1 MAEANHTTF
10 TMIAEASRMIAVVE
24 DLLFEGAVPPSDLA
38 ILFPRSSFLWDVAS
52 GGNDLGP
59 RRTEDSGQWTMDYLA
74 AVVGLFRAIQQVS
87 NIQVDFID
95 EDSLNAK
102 DLAGFKALILTE
114 PDVPQEGLNA
124 VADWVKGGGSLMTVT
139 GAGVNDRYHNPTPV
153 LRQVTGLQEAPR
165 LRQMVTSAAEMIA
178 VANGTGALGP
188 ITAFGPNREYI
199 GTGLHRLIGTGLG
212 NVIAQDSG
220 VSTLAKFSDGSPAI
234 LRNAVGKGGSATHFT
249 FMPCVH
255 FNGMSVYREEPHFD
269 NVTNFTDGTLPVS
282 GSRTCPL
289 LY

>member
-1 MAEANHTTF
+1 
-10 TMIAEASRMIAVVE
+10 MIAVVE

-114 PDVPQEGLNA
+114 PDVPQEGLHA
-124 VADWVKGGGSLMTVT
+124 VADWVEGGGSC
-139 GAGVNDRYHNPTPV
+139 GV
-153 LRQVTGLQEAPR
+153 E
-165 LRQMVTSAAEMIA
+165 
-178 VANGTGALGP
+178 
-188 ITAFGPNREYI
+188 
-199 GTGLHRLIGTGLG
+199 
-212 NVIAQDSG
+212 
-220 VSTLAKFSDGSPAI
+220 
-234 LRNAVGKGGSATHFT
+234 GGS
-249 FMPCVH
+249 
-255 FNGMSVYREEPHFD
+255 R
-269 NVTNFTDGTLPVS
+269 
-282 GSRTCPL
+282 
-289 LY
+289 